1 MSECSSFQ
9 GENLDHRA
17 PLPPHPRWWT
27 VAEVGEFKIRAL
39 IDSGAS
45 PGLTAIGLEGPTPD
59 EEKELEEILARCLPV
74 NDESSLIG
82 CTDLIEHEIEVTC
95 QRPIKQRCYPVSKKL
110 EDIMY
115 EQLDNMIR
123 QGIVKPSKSSWASPV
138 VMVGELVL
146 RRNRIL
152 SSAANQIAAK
162 LAPKFY
168 GPLIITAKV
177 GTNIYELADR
187 QGVPVGPTH
196 VKDLKRFHGS
206 SDEFEQDDG
215 EIESDDEDEQAEIQ
229 ESPEEM
235 HQDARPQE
243 QEEEDEQIARPQE
256 SQIEKGPR
264 PRKTRALVV
273 RQKEPNKVTGRKPIT
288 KAGEGTK
295 MSSEQSETAEDSDS
309 EPGKHQG
316 DEMTSRRITRAA
328 ARKKATAKG
337 CAVASEGDTVAQL

>member
-1 MSECSSFQ
+1 MIVSYLEDKHSNWD
-9 GENLDHRA
+9 EN
-17 PLPPHPRWWT
+17 
-27 VAEVGEFKIRAL
+27 VAEITFAYNTAVQ
-39 IDSGAS
+39 DSTGAS
-45 PGLTAIGLEGPTPD
+45 PAFLNFGRQPRIANSLRFREEQEGAENID
-59 EEKELEEILARCLPV
+59 EEAQAKWKDHLAKVHEFYNTINERIKRAQEKQAKYYNKKHREV
-74 NDESSLIG
+74 
-82 CTDLIEHEIEVTC
+82 DL
-95 QRPIKQRCYPVSKKL
+95 Q
-110 EDIMY
+110 
-115 EQLDNMIR
+115 
-123 QGIVKPSKSSWASPV
+123 
-138 VMVGELVL
+138 VGELVL